1 MARIELLITMD
12 LGYNQCKMI
21 VKRKAGFFVLSEK
34 IHRNLGGPYKTRE
47 EAVKRLR
54 QVEYFKHLKK

>member
-1 MARIELLITMD
+1 
-12 LGYNQCKMI
+12 MI

-34 IHRNLGGPYKTRE
+34 TRRNLGGPYKTRE
-47 EAVKRLR
+47 EAIKRLR